1 MIGDISRLMNTF
13 LVYPKKCKG
22 EPLKIEMYRFEFSKT
37 EFVLYNELDQPT
49 KEGFIA
55 FDKVTA
61 IVREDLTKWKDP
73 REVPS
78 HQARLFFEVYVKDRE
93 EPITISA
100 EAVDFTDTTS
110 LTFYVRDWHTNERI
124 PLIGIYI
131 ARDDVIAVVPSDG
144 LRSPS
149 SRSVT

>member
-1 MIGDISRLMNTF
+1 MNTF
-13 LVYPKKCKG
+13 LVYPKKWEG
-22 EPLKIEMYRFEFSKT
+22 EPLKIEMRRFEFSKT

-61 IVREDLTKWKDP
+61 IVREDLTKFQDP
-73 REVPS
+73 REAPP

-100 EAVDFTDTTS
+100 EAVDFTDTPS
-110 LTFYVRDWHTNERI
+110 LTFYVREWHTNERI
-124 PLIGIYI
+124 ALTGVYI
-131 ARDDVIAVVPSDG
+131 NSDDVIAVVPLGG
-144 LRSPS
+144 LRDPL
-149 SRSVT
+149 SR